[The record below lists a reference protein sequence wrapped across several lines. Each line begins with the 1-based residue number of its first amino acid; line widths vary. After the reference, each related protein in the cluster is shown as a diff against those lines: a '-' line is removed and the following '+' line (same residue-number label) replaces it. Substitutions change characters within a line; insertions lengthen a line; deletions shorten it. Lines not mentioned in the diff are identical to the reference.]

1 MRAFSYVWSFPVT
14 WQTWRSPQLILKS
27 LGSYFRAIY
36 IDVYNNN
43 VFNRNVPSL
52 SKYHNG
58 LVDQERVADS
68 LAQMIADGRRETGNG
83 ETRRIKERA
92 GWRVEAKTV
101 MDGGDL
107 RRRAREREV
116 ALRRLRATRS
126 RDDDRTKMRCR
137 RHSDSV
143 PGSTGGS
150 RRAGTVAGPGRGS
163 RWSYH
168 PPWHCEKIFL
178 AKFQSQG
185 SP

>member
-1 MRAFSYVWSFPVT
+1 
-14 WQTWRSPQLILKS
+14 LILKS

-92 GWRVEAKTV
+92 G
-101 MDGGDL
+101 
-107 RRRAREREV
+107 
-116 ALRRLRATRS
+116 
-126 RDDDRTKMRCR
+126 
-137 RHSDSV
+137 
-143 PGSTGGS
+143 
-150 RRAGTVAGPGRGS
+150 
-163 RWSYH
+163 
-168 PPWHCEKIFL
+168 
-178 AKFQSQG
+178 
-185 SP
+185 